1 MTMMVSIH
9 RIFKMFKIAKRRSV
23 ATGITPNWFY
33 GLQQIRWDVISLS
46 PSIYRD
52 VLFDEIL

>member
-1 MTMMVSIH
+1 MTTMASIH

-23 ATGITPNWFY
+23 ATGITPTWFY

-46 PSIYRD
+46 LGIYRD
-52 VLFDEIL
+52 MLFDEIL